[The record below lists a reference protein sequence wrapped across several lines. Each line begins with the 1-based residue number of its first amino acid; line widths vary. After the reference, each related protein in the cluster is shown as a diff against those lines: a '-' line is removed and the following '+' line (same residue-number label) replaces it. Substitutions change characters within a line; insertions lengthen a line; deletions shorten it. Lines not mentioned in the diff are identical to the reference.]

1 MSRQYLIFALCLF
14 LLFINVGCK
23 TTRLSI
29 EEIYD
34 EDLANENPEYYEGLK
49 EVLSEFQNHLIEN
62 GILEN
67 SDNKSYIKLLKKIK
81 KDNKKDF
88 EISYDFNEAL
98 ANLKVLKKNEGLSMK
113 ARAKTFRHSKPKD
126 LKRILP
132 FYTIA
137 ESTTGKP
144 IDFIIATKFLKFY
157 KQEDYDLPIVRV
169 KLFKFLKPDPNGV
182 IYIYLG
188 RPTKE

>member
-1 MSRQYLIFALCLF
+1 MHRHYLIFALCLF
-14 LLFINVGCK
+14 LQFINVGCK

-34 EDLANENPEYYEGLK
+34 EDLAKGNPEYYEGLK
-49 EVLSEFQNHLIEN
+49 VVLSEFQNHLIEN

-67 SDNKSYIKLLKKIK
+67 SENKSYIKLLKKIK

-98 ANLKVLKKNEGLSMK
+98 DSLKVQKKNEGLSME
-113 ARAKTFRHSKPKD
+113 ARAKKFKHSKPKD
-126 LKRILP
+126 LNRILP

-137 ESTTGKP
+137 ETTNGRP
-144 IDFIIATKFLKFY
+144 SDSLIAKKFLKFY

-169 KLFKFLKPDPNGV
+169 KLFKFLDPDPKGV